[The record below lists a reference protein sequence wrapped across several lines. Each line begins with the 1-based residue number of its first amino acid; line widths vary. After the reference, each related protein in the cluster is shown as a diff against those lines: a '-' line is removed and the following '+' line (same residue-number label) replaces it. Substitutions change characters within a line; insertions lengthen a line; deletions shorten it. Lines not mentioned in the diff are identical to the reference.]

1 VGRLVKT
8 ILICGY
14 RDWAYQLFHNVN
26 NAVSE
31 KCIYTDDPDL
41 LEEMI
46 DEYNPTYIFF
56 IGWSWIVEEDII
68 NNYPCICL
76 HPSPLP
82 KYRGG
87 SPLQHQIINGETESA
102 VTLFRMDGGI
112 DTGDILFQKKFS
124 LLGDLDDI
132 YNQITDRGTVG
143 VIDIIEN
150 GYRSRTKQNENK
162 ATFYKRRNP
171 SMSEIKLE
179 DFSNFTAKEL
189 HNKIRSLQDPYPNS
203 FIWCKDG
210 SKLFIQNTNIQEI
223 KDDAS
228 I

>member
-1 VGRLVKT
+1 VKN

-14 RDWAYQLFHNVN
+14 RDWAFNLFNNVN
-26 NAVSE
+26 NSVIE
-31 KCIYTDDPDL
+31 KCIYVDNKDL

-46 DEYNPTYIFF
+46 DTCNPTYIFF
-56 IGWSWIVEEDII
+56 IGWSWIIEDDII

-87 SPLQHQIINGETESA
+87 SPIQHQIINGEIESA
-102 VTLFRMDGGI
+102 VTLFKMDKGI

-124 LLGDLDDI
+124 LLGDLKDI
-132 YNQITDRGTVG
+132 YNQISVVGTMG

-150 GYRSRTKQNENK
+150 GYQSVIKQNEND

-171 SMSEIKLE
+171 SMSEIKLK
-179 DFSNFTAKEL
+179 DFSNFTAEEL
-189 HNKIRSLQDPYPNS
+189 YNKIRSLQDPYPNS
-203 FIWCKDG
+203 FVICKDG
-210 SKLFIQNTNIQEI
+210 TKLFLTNSKVEI
-223 KDDAS
+223 DND
-228 I
+228 

>member
-1 VGRLVKT
+1 MKN

-14 RDWAYQLFHNVN
+14 RDWALNLFNNVN
-26 NAVSE
+26 NSVIE
-31 KCIYTDDPDL
+31 KCIYIDDKDL

-46 DEYNPTYIFF
+46 DIYNPTYIFF
-56 IGWSWIVEEDII
+56 IGWSWIVEDDIV

-87 SPLQHQIINGETESA
+87 SPIQHQIINGEVESA
-102 VTLFRMDGGI
+102 VTLFKMDKGI
-112 DTGDILFQKKFS
+112 DTGNILFQKKFS
-124 LLGDLDDI
+124 LLGDLKDI
-132 YNQITDRGTVG
+132 YNQISEVGTIG

-150 GYRSRTKQNENK
+150 GYQSVTKQNEND

-171 SMSEIKLE
+171 SMSEIKLK

-189 HNKIRSLQDPYPNS
+189 YNKIRSLQDPYPNS
-203 FIWCKDG
+203 FVICKDG
-210 SKLFIQNTNIQEI
+210 TKLFLTNSKVEI
-223 KDDAS
+223 DND
-228 I
+228 